1 MLLHLDRARDFMRRC
16 GLDALVAASWVNITY
31 LTDYYNWIDPLFREY
46 MMAPGASSSLGQG
59 FAVLPLEG
67 EPALII
73 SPLNLVNAAD
83 LWVRDIVTFGAYG
96 LDEAVPSAAL
106 TGEGPRLLAT
116 LTQPAVAA
124 SPVEALLHVLRS
136 RGLADGRLGLDRE
149 GLTASASAA
158 LPSALPRA
166 QVKDASNLF
175 RLIRAV
181 KCPEEIRRLE
191 RSAQIN
197 EDVGLETLALAG
209 PGRSALDLVH
219 HYRAR
224 VAALGTDYDHFS
236 FSPWGMGITSEAA
249 YNFAPGD
256 IQFVDFGCL
265 YGRYFSDTGMTLAVG
280 DAAPAML
287 ERHAALRAAMA
298 AGMAA
303 IGPGV
308 RSSTVR
314 GAMGQ
319 ALRDNGVTASNPH
332 GHGLGLEIRDYPI
345 LVPDNGLRL
354 RDDCID
360 EPSDLP
366 LEVDMVFNLE
376 SAIFTAGAGSV
387 HIERTFVVTPGGC
400 RPLVPQDRSGVIQR

>member
-16 GLDALVAASWVNITY
+16 NLDALVAASWVNITY

-67 EPALII
+67 EPAFII
-73 SPLNLVNAAD
+73 SPLNVVNAAD
-83 LWVRDIVTFGAYG
+83 LWVRDIVTFGAHG
-96 LDEAVPSAAL
+96 LDETVSPAAL
-106 TGEGPRLLAT
+106 TGEGPRLLAA

-124 SPVEALLHVLRS
+124 SPVQALVHALRS
-136 RGLADGRLGLDRE
+136 RGLLDARLGLDKE
-149 GLTASASAA
+149 GLTASVNAA
-158 LPSALPRA
+158 LPGVLPRA

-181 KCPEEIRRLE
+181 KSPEEIRRLE

-197 EDVGLETLALAG
+197 EDVGLETLALAAT
-209 PGRSALDLVH
+209 GRSALDLVH

-224 VAALGTDYDHFS
+224 VAALGADYDHFS

-249 YNFAPGD
+249 CTFAPGD

-265 YGRYFSDTGMTLAVG
+265 YGRYFSDTGMTLAV
-280 DAAPAML
+280 ANVMPAML

-303 IGPGV
+303 IGPGIK
-308 RSSTVR
+308 SSAVR
-314 GAMGQ
+314 GAMWQ
-319 ALRDNGVTASNPH
+319 ALNDHGVTASNPH

-387 HIERTFVVTPGGC
+387 HIERTFVVTPAGC
-400 RPLVPQDRSGVIQR
+400 RPLVQQDRSGVIQR